1 MSRSKIFIE
10 IFGTFFLTLVI
21 AFTGNPFAIGAV
33 LVALVYAGG
42 HISGAHYNPAVS
54 LAQFIAKR
62 ISLKELAI
70 YIPSQIL
77 GATLAAFAFILIV
90 TSPFALS
97 PNPQATNIQ
106 VFTVEA
112 IFTFLLAFIV
122 LSVTTKRLKNN
133 QFFGL
138 AIGLTVMA
146 GVFAAGGIS
155 GAMLNPAITISAVVT
170 DIGSLQSNLNF
181 LGIFLAAQLVAGL
194 SAGLV
199 FKLQEK

>member
-21 AFTGNPFAIGAV
+21 AFTGNPFAVGAV
-33 LVALVYAGG
+33 FVALVYAGG

-54 LAQFIAKR
+54 LAQYVAKR
-62 ISLKELAI
+62 ITLKELAF
-70 YIPSQIL
+70 YSLSQIL
-77 GATLAAFAFILIV
+77 GATLAALAFILIV
-90 TSPFALS
+90 SSPFALS

-106 VFTVEA
+106 VFTAEA

-122 LSVTTKRLKNN
+122 LSVTTKRVKNN

-138 AIGLTVMA
+138 AIGLTLMA

-155 GAMLNPAITISAVVT
+155 GAMLNPAVTFSAVVT
-170 DIGSLQSNLNF
+170 NIGSIQANLSY
-181 LGIFLAAQLVAGL
+181 LGLYLAAQLVAGL